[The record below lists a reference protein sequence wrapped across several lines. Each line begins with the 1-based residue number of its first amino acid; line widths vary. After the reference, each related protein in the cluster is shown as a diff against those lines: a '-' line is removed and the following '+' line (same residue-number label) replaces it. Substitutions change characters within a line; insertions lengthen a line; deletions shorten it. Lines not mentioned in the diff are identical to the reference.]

1 MPEDQA
7 LLVFTNYCDRNTC
20 SCRRLVVIFSGRASF
35 SIILATEPII
45 EQDHRFIKKVTKP
58 IMGFK
63 ALRFKSHHWFGYF
76 FDKAMVLFDNII

>member
-1 MPEDQA
+1 
-7 LLVFTNYCDRNTC
+7 VK
-20 SCRRLVVIFSGRASF
+20 IFSGRASF

-63 ALRFKSHHWFGYF
+63 AFHSAQAAIAEIDTAHMIRKGQYSCL
-76 FDKAMVLFDNII
+76 